1 MMRESPMKL
10 PITVKKTG
18 ILVSLLLLVAACG
31 PKTETEVASSTE
43 VSSQQPEQT
52 GSSVQVETSTKID
65 GSNLSLDPAKTE
77 DPNSLLVS
85 SYLYEGLVKSDATG
99 QVVPGLALSWV
110 ISDDELD
117 YIFEIRQN
125 AKFSDGSDI
134 TVDTIVENF
143 NRWFEP
149 ESPLHG
155 DGKYPTWLK
164 LFLAF
169 NGKRDANDRAVSQV
183 DGIQK
188 VDTNTMLIHL
198 SRQEPELL
206 NYLTQP
212 AFAVLSPNALQASS
226 YGTRQSTI
234 ISSGPY
240 VVTSWTEEE
249 IKLSPNPQYWNP
261 EATEIVNFILK

>member
-1 MMRESPMKL
+1 MKL
-10 PITVKKTG
+10 PITAKKTG
-18 ILVSLLLLVAACG
+18 ILISLLLLLAACG
-31 PKTETEVASSTE
+31 PKNETEVATAE
-43 VSSQQPEQT
+43 VSSQQSEE
-52 GSSVQVETSTKID
+52 SSSSIQVETSTKID

-77 DPNSLLVS
+77 DPNSLLMS
-85 SYLYEGLVKSDATG
+85 SHLYDGLVKSDANG
-99 QVVPGLALSWV
+99 QIVPGLALSWV

-134 TVDTIVENF
+134 TVDAIVENF

-155 DGKYPTWLK
+155 DGKYPSWLK

-169 NGKRDANDRAVSQV
+169 NGERDASDRAISQV

-198 SRQEPELL
+198 SRQEPKLL

-212 AFAVLSPNALQASS
+212 AFAVLSPSALQSPS

-234 ISSGPY
+234 ISSGAY

-249 IKLSPNPQYWNP
+249 IKLSPNPQYWG
-261 EATEIVNFILK
+261 EKATDNMNFILK

>member
-1 MMRESPMKL
+1 MKL
-10 PITVKKTG
+10 PFTAKKTG
-18 ILVSLLLLVAACG
+18 IFVTLLLLLAACG
-31 PKTETEVASSTE
+31 PKNETEVVSTAE
-43 VSSQQPEQT
+43 ASSQQSEQT
-52 GSSVQVETSTKID
+52 SSSVQVETSTSID

-77 DPNSLLVS
+77 DTNSLLVS
-85 SYLYEGLVKSDATG
+85 NYLYDGLVKSDANG

-125 AKFSDGSDI
+125 AKFSDGSEI
-134 TVDTIVENF
+134 TVDAIVENF

-155 DGKYPTWLK
+155 DGKYPSWLK

-169 NGKRDANDRAVSQV
+169 NGERDANDRAISQV

-198 SRQEPELL
+198 SRQEPKLL

-212 AFAVLSPNALQASS
+212 AFAVLSPSVLQSPS
-226 YGTRQSTI
+226 YGTRQNSI

-249 IKLSPNPQYWNP
+249 IKLSPNPQYWG
-261 EATEIVNFILK
+261 EKATDNMNFILK

>member
-1 MMRESPMKL
+1 MKL
-10 PITVKKTG
+10 PITAKKTG
-18 ILVSLLLLVAACG
+18 ILVSLLLLLAACG
-31 PKTETEVASSTE
+31 PKNETETPSTAEVN
-43 VSSQQPEQT
+43 SQQTDQT
-52 GSSVQVETSTKID
+52 VESVQVETSTKID

-85 SYLYEGLVKSDATG
+85 NYLYEGLVRSDENG

-117 YIFEIRQN
+117 YIFDIRQN
-125 AKFSDGSDI
+125 AKFSDGSTI
-134 TVDTIVENF
+134 TVDAIVANF

-149 ESPLHG
+149 ENPLHG
-155 DGKYPTWLK
+155 DGNYPSWLK

-169 NGKRDANDRAVSQV
+169 NGERDANDRAISQV

-198 SRQEPELL
+198 SRQEPQLL
-206 NYLTQP
+206 SYLTQP
-212 AFAVLSPNALQASS
+212 AFAILSPSALESS
-226 YGTRQSTI
+226 TYGTRQSTI

-261 EATEIVNFILK
+261 QAADVMNFILK

>member
-1 MMRESPMKL
+1 MTRESPMKL
-10 PITVKKTG
+10 PITAKKTG
-18 ILVSLLLLVAACG
+18 ILISMLLLLAACG
-31 PKTETEVASSTE
+31 PKNETEVASTIE
-43 VSSQQPEQT
+43 VSSQQSEESS
-52 GSSVQVETSTKID
+52 SSVQVETSTKID

-77 DPNSLLVS
+77 DTNSLLVS
-85 SYLYEGLVKSDATG
+85 SYLYDGLVKSDANG
-99 QVVPGLALSWV
+99 QIVPGLALSWV

-125 AKFSDGSDI
+125 AKFSDGSEI
-134 TVDTIVENF
+134 TVDAIVENF

-155 DGKYPTWLK
+155 DGKYPSWLK

-169 NGKRDANDRAVSQV
+169 NGERDANDRAISQV

-198 SRQEPELL
+198 SRQEPKLL

-212 AFAVLSPNALQASS
+212 AFAILSPSALQSPS

-240 VVTSWTEEE
+240 VVTSWTEEK
-249 IKLSPNPQYWNP
+249 IKLSPNPQYWDTIADND
-261 EATEIVNFILK
+261 ISYILK